1 MGASFSSN
9 LTDAARAV
17 HMFKIN
23 GYSATKAMA
32 RTDSLP
38 SRRLPVGSY
47 HWEVRYTA
55 SLIADSNHWVALK
68 LVLLAAPRH
77 ADVKAALRCRLISN
91 NWIINVRAG
100 ESSAWV
106 LILRRSALEASGAI
120 VDDAFTVECT
130 ITVITEIP
138 DNVVAAAAAPA
149 NVLPRFSGRALS
161 LSHHLG
167 VLLRR
172 GTGADFTLVVS
183 GKCFPAH
190 RAILA
195 SRSPVFMASL
205 FGDMKEKSSRSVE
218 IRDIEPQV
226 FGAMLGFI
234 YTDSLDQ
241 QDGVVVAQHLLA
253 AADMCGLD
261 GLKIMCEEKLIAG
274 ATVETAATTLALAE
288 QHGCPRLKARCV
300 EVVAANLDAVMATE
314 GYKHL
319 MASSPLVMN
328 DLLRASN
335 MFKKVNDVKHFEPEG
350 VTEGVPPLHLLAA
363 ADMCGLDGLKI
374 MCEEKLIAGATVETA
389 ATTLALAEQHACPRL
404 KARCVE
410 LVAANLDA
418 VMATE
423 GYKHLSW
430 RARRWR

>member
-23 GYSATKAMA
+23 GYSATRAMA

-38 SRRLPVGSY
+38 SRRLPVGGY
-47 HWEVRYTA
+47 HWELRYTA

-68 LVLLAAPRH
+68 LVLLAAPTNSATTSAAVDGHVSH
-77 ADVKAALRCRLISN
+77 AFK
-91 NWIINVRAG
+91 RAG

-138 DNVVAAAAAPA
+138 DNVAAAAPAAPA
-149 NVLPRFSGRALS
+149 NVLPPFSGRGLS

-167 VLLRR
+167 ELLRR
-172 GTGADFTLVVS
+172 GTGADVTLVVS

-234 YTDSLDQ
+234 YTDSVPELDQ

-328 DLLRASN
+328 DLLRAVRGRKS
-335 MFKKVNDVKHFEPEG
+335 
-350 VTEGVPPLHLLAA
+350 
-363 ADMCGLDGLKI
+363 
-374 MCEEKLIAGATVETA
+374 
-389 ATTLALAEQHACPRL
+389 
-404 KARCVE
+404 
-410 LVAANLDA
+410 
-418 VMATE
+418 
-423 GYKHLSW
+423 
-430 RARRWR
+430 

>member
-1 MGASFSSN
+1 
-9 LTDAARAV
+9 
-17 HMFKIN
+17 MFKIN
-23 GYSATKAMA
+23 GYSATRAMA
-32 RTDSLP
+32 RTDSLA
-38 SRRLPVGSY
+38 SKRLAVGGY
-47 HWEVRYTA
+47 LWEVRCTA

-68 LVLLAAPRH
+68 LVLLAAPRR

-91 NWIINVRAG
+91 SATSAVVDGHVSHAFKRAG

-130 ITVITEIP
+130 ITVITELP
-138 DNVVAAAAAPA
+138 DNVAAAAAAPA
-149 NVLPRFSGRALS
+149 NVLPPFSGRGLS

-167 VLLRR
+167 ELLRH
-172 GTGADFTLVVS
+172 GTGADVTLVVS

-234 YTDSLDQ
+234 YTDSVPELDQ

-328 DLLRASN
+328 DLLRAVRGRKS
-335 MFKKVNDVKHFEPEG
+335 
-350 VTEGVPPLHLLAA
+350 
-363 ADMCGLDGLKI
+363 
-374 MCEEKLIAGATVETA
+374 
-389 ATTLALAEQHACPRL
+389 
-404 KARCVE
+404 
-410 LVAANLDA
+410 
-418 VMATE
+418 
-423 GYKHLSW
+423 
-430 RARRWR
+430 

>member
-1 MGASFSSN
+1 MGPE
-9 LTDAARAV
+9 AARE
-17 HMFKIN
+17 
-23 GYSATKAMA
+23 TKG
-32 RTDSLP
+32 SLAAAFGFLGTSGGEP
-38 SRRLPVGSY
+38 RASHGEDGLPPVQAPPRRRLPLG
-47 HWEVRYTA
+47 
-55 SLIADSNHWVALK
+55 
-68 LVLLAAPRH
+68 APLHRQPH
-77 ADVKAALRCRLISN
+77 RRLQPLGRPQARPPRRADVKAALRCRLISN
-91 NWIINVRAG
+91 SATTSAAVDGHVSHAFKRAG

-138 DNVVAAAAAPA
+138 DNVAAAAPAAPA
-149 NVLPRFSGRALS
+149 NVLPPFSGRGLS

-167 VLLRR
+167 ELLRR
-172 GTGADFTLVVS
+172 GTGADVTLVVS

-234 YTDSLDQ
+234 YTDSVPELDQ

-328 DLLRASN
+328 DLLRAVRGRKS
-335 MFKKVNDVKHFEPEG
+335 
-350 VTEGVPPLHLLAA
+350 
-363 ADMCGLDGLKI
+363 
-374 MCEEKLIAGATVETA
+374 
-389 ATTLALAEQHACPRL
+389 
-404 KARCVE
+404 
-410 LVAANLDA
+410 
-418 VMATE
+418 
-423 GYKHLSW
+423 
-430 RARRWR
+430 

>member
-23 GYSATKAMA
+23 GYSATRAMA

-38 SRRLPVGSY
+38 SRRLPVGGY
-47 HWEVRYTA
+47 HWELRYTA

-68 LVLLAAPRH
+68 LVLLAAPTATTSAAVDGHVSH
-77 ADVKAALRCRLISN
+77 AFK
-91 NWIINVRAG
+91 RAG

-138 DNVVAAAAAPA
+138 DNVAAAAPAAPA
-149 NVLPRFSGRALS
+149 NVLPPFSGRGLS

-167 VLLRR
+167 ELLRR
-172 GTGADFTLVVS
+172 GTGADVTLVVS

-205 FGDMKEKSSRSVE
+205 FGDIKEKSSRSVE

-234 YTDSLDQ
+234 YTDSVPELDQ

-328 DLLRASN
+328 DLPRAVRGRKS
-335 MFKKVNDVKHFEPEG
+335 
-350 VTEGVPPLHLLAA
+350 
-363 ADMCGLDGLKI
+363 
-374 MCEEKLIAGATVETA
+374 
-389 ATTLALAEQHACPRL
+389 
-404 KARCVE
+404 
-410 LVAANLDA
+410 
-418 VMATE
+418 
-423 GYKHLSW
+423 
-430 RARRWR
+430 